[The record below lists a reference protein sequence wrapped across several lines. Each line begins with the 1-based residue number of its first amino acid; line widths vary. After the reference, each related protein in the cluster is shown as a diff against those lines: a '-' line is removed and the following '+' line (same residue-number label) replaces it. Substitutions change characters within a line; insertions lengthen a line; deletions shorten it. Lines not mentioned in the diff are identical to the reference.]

1 MSGFW
6 VKFRKW
12 TDVVIFPELFG
23 IAKKCEFCQKLEL
36 ENVENVN
43 LMKNQDLKLQKKMW
57 ILSKIR
63 VWKNVILVK
72 NQDFRL
78 QKKCEFCQ
86 KSRF

>member
-43 LMKNQDLKLQKKMW
+43 LMKNQDLKLQKKKKKKKKKMW
-57 ILSKIR
+57 ILSKIK
-63 VWKNVILVK
+63 VLNCKKNVNFV
-72 NQDFRL
+72 
-78 QKKCEFCQ
+78 
-86 KSRF
+86 